1 MPNPKGKEPQS
12 YSSVLKSI
20 QDMGGKKKA
29 SALLPAMRSMTKY
42 LHKADHELI
51 DATVHYILFSY
62 FIYYFVSF
70 IILLRS
76 IRIGKDDNKVTNLIH
91 YFCAQLAESCTPEEN
106 GVCFLY
112 KSYFTNRLW
121 LKFLNKSWIIAIML
135 VFYLLL
141 KLIVLY

>member
-51 DATVHYILFSY
+51 DATVHYILFFIFYILFCFFYYTASFYSY
-62 FIYYFVSF
+62 
-70 IILLRS
+70 
-76 IRIGKDDNKVTNLIH
+76 
-91 YFCAQLAESCTPEEN
+91 
-106 GVCFLY
+106 
-112 KSYFTNRLW
+112 W
-121 LKFLNKSWIIAIML
+121 
-135 VFYLLL
+135 
-141 KLIVLY
+141 